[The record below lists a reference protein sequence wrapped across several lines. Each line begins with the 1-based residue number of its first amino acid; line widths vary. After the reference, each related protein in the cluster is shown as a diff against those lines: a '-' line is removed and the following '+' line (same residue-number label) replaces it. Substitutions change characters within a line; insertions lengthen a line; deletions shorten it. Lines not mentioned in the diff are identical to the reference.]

1 MRSGMR
7 RKRDKYVSAELH
19 RTGLD
24 DRGRPIDQDGPTRLP
39 RVLPWDRSSSEPL
52 DAGRTTHDQA
62 SALIDWADLPDGTEI
77 TGSDQIYFPDGRFAG
92 WWSVAGRPSHW
103 TRGIQVE
110 LTRGRNSDTRR

>member
-1 MRSGMR
+1 MRFGMSR
-7 RKRDKYVSAELH
+7 RRDKYVAAELH

-24 DRGRPIDQDGPTRLP
+24 DRGRPVDQDGPTPLP

-62 SALIDWADLPDGTEI
+62 SALIDWADMPEGVQI
-77 TGSDQIYFPDGRFAG
+77 TGSDQLYFPDGRFEG

-103 TRGIQVE
+103 TRGLQVE
-110 LTRGRNSDTRR
+110 LSRGRNSGG